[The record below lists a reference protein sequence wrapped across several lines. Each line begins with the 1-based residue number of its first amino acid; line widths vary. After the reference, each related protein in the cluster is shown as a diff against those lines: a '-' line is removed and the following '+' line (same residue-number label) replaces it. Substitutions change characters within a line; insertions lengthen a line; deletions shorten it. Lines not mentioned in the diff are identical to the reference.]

1 MTIKNNMT
9 VGETLLTIV
18 DSIETQEMLDIVRN
32 DDSKTLTDA
41 VDEICQFRIPR
52 KIIDLANSTNFENP
66 TEEEVAQA
74 VLLFIRGKI
83 EEDETPET
91 QFEE

>member
-1 MTIKNNMT
+1 MTINMT
-9 VGETLLTIV
+9 VGETLLQII
-18 DSIETQEMLDIVRN
+18 DSIETPEMLDIVRN

-52 KIIDLANSTNFENP
+52 KIIDEANAHPFENP
-66 TEEEVAQA
+66 TDEDVAHA
-74 VLLFIRGKI
+74 VLLFIRGRI

-91 QFEE
+91 QFKE